1 MQNPK
6 KKLAEYIIQN
16 KQKFTKLEI
25 QKAQQLIDV
34 DAIATNFNRNLKQ

>member
-16 KQKFTKLEI
+16 KEKFTKLEI
-25 QKAQQLIDV
+25 QKAQQIIDV
-34 DAIATNFNRNLKQ
+34 DAVATNFKRN

>member
-16 KQKFTKLEI
+16 KQKFTKKEI
-25 QKAQQLIDV
+25 QKAQQLIDRGC
-34 DAIATNFNRNLKQ
+34 DCPQIFTS